1 MFEIEERVSNKKN
14 LAKLEDV
21 RMGSLDKA
29 SFKAVLRLQVFFT
42 GRTHEL
48 ILEFGKQA
56 QALLLKHGNED
67 GVLDGLRGFRAQTD
81 LLKAWG
87 DTWKTWQDEFQAA
100 RREAVSIPFGVMA
113 VRHERLVAAP
123 LSLITETSPQ
133 IGESTRFGGRE
144 FFESIEGGVF
154 KPQLD
159 ILLNVAAEYL
169 YGDSLNLSDR
179 IWRVDREARDAINN
193 VVMQGIADG
202 DSAWNIAKKLEQF
215 LGAGEDCPRWTS
227 TRLYGRTASDKSAGD
242 TTGLLSGDACD
253 GRGVSYNALR
263 LARTEIQK
271 AHSLAT
277 DRVMQSQPWVQMEQT
292 NLSASHPE
300 PDECDDVVSG
310 GEKGD
315 GVYPVGTIEYPLHPN
330 CFCYKTA
337 VLMPEKEFTS
347 SLNGWLKGESWPEM
361 DSYAEDIGVDLSTS
375 LMPNALSLAV
385 WLFGDDLA
393 LSN

>member
-1 MFEIEERVSNKKN
+1 MFEIEERVSDKK
-14 LAKLEDV
+14 LVAKLEDV

-67 GVLDGLRGFRAQTD
+67 GVLDGLRGFRAQSD

-113 VRHERLVAAP
+113 VRHEKFVRSAVEEQ
-123 LSLITETSPQ
+123 LSAVSGQQLAESRELIA
-133 IGESTRFGGRE
+133 
-144 FFESIEGGVF
+144 ESIEGGVF

-179 IWRVDREARDAINN
+179 IWRVDRGARDAINN

-300 PDECDDVVSG
+300 TDECDDVVSG
-310 GEKGD
+310 GDKGD

-361 DSYAEDIGVDLSTS
+361 DSYAEDIGWGGSGDPAPS

-385 WLFGDDLA
+385 WLFGENLN
-393 LSN
+393 L